1 MSLRVDRVQLE
12 IIINNDQAR
21 KQLRVLDEEMRQLQR
36 DLKKIPEGTE
46 EWIRKNERLNSVKSQ
61 YDNVKRE
68 IGLTGMTLKELTAHQ
83 KELNMVLLHMNPNVA
98 QYKMLQK
105 ELAETSARIR
115 ELRTGAQ
122 TASFSMNGLA
132 DQFNRYQALGMVVV
146 AAIAG
151 IGYTIANFIKGA
163 GELSDSLADIQKTT
177 GLTAR
182 EVEELNSQLGK
193 IDTRTSRAEL
203 RQMAVV
209 AGQLGIAKNQV
220 FDFVASID
228 KLNVAL
234 GDEITGGAEEVAR
247 IMGTLRNVLT
257 DMKTNEV
264 DQDMLRIGNAL
275 NELGKAGFAT
285 SPVVADFANRIGG
298 IGISLGLTS
307 DEVLG
312 LSATLQE
319 LNVNTERGGTA
330 VIRILQKMTT
340 NTGEFSR
347 IAGMPV
353 KDFTELVNTDL
364 MGALMQVV
372 EGSRRGG
379 QSATLLAGI
388 IKDLEVQGAGAS
400 EVFAKLG
407 GNTEML
413 KEKIDL
419 AGSSLAGTDS
429 IMTEFNIK
437 NSNLGATLDKL
448 RKDFYSLIML
458 KGVQDFFKNLVF
470 GAVQA
475 VQWLKNLP
483 EFIEKYKIVLI
494 AATGATLA
502 WIAAKTRGVQVTLW
516 NNLTLKEGILLK
528 IKDAVVTKAQ
538 AVAEE
543 LRTIW
548 TGKGTVATK
557 LATTAQY
564 AWNAAVSANPI
575 GLIITGITALVAGIK
590 AYDKYNGETLR
601 LENEKQQAIQRLDA
615 SYKTLD
621 STYEQLSGQVRNF
634 SKLSVQEKKDL
645 LEKIDL
651 ILKQAEAE
659 LILQQ
664 AKQKDIEKE
673 NTRATTWEKIWNYV
687 VSGGNMA
694 VASVYNFTDAVE
706 NGQEAAGQM
715 DEGIQNLSKTIEN
728 LRSQKVDVTNIL
740 NAEKIG
746 DAIGTGTMEELEE
759 KLRNYQTAL
768 RNTSRDT
775 EEFIRIQGKIKSV
788 NKELARLQPQG
799 ELSSSDLKKQRS
811 LVEEYKSIL
820 ESISQFE
827 SKQIEEKLS
836 RYSREVIEVERKYD
850 QEITKA
856 RKFLQESKDLK
867 PAEQQQV
874 KSSIDNLETEKNQ
887 AVKYTLMQQEEVF
900 TKEMITLRNKLKQA
914 QLAPYQQEIVE
925 INRVY
930 EEKIR
935 LVNEQCQAISSYYD
949 KEISEASGNTE
960 KIQKLEEEKKQA
972 IQTNLDI
979 IATYEELRNEEQA
992 AVRLKQEKEL
1002 QEEMKK
1008 IRAGITNYRLSEEE
1022 REILA
1027 IDEKYAK
1034 LRVLAENNADQIA
1047 RIEKLHTDEIN
1058 EYKRAKAI
1066 ETAQQIAQFLST
1078 QAQLLSD
1085 TLFTIDDNRR
1095 QADTDAQLA
1104 ALDKQK
1110 QKELS
1115 NKNLT
1120 GEQKQAIEDR
1130 YRKKE
1135 ATIKTKA
1142 WKDQQKAAETQA
1154 IVNGALAVVNILA
1167 TMPWADFGVAHA
1179 IAIAAS
1185 IASTIAQVAVIRSQ
1199 KMPQFHEGGYTGDG
1213 DPDEPAGVVHK
1224 GEYVVPAEQLKNKE
1238 VTRLVEIIEARRKG
1252 KEFRQGGYTEQVEVE
1267 TGDYWL
1273 PRITIIPKFN
1283 VPEIIQAIRQ
1293 APLQAQSELLQR
1305 QTRKIISQLNLPE
1318 LIRTQKQEKP
1328 QPADERLIRSL
1339 DGLDKRMQ
1347 VMDDLNATLKAGI
1360 RSRIVYTE
1368 WDEVQ
1373 QGIEEMIADSGA

>member
-21 KQLRVLDEEMRQLQR
+21 KQLRLLDEEMRQLQR
-36 DLKKIPEGTE
+36 DLKKLPEGTE
-46 EWIRKNERLNSVKSQ
+46 DWIRKNERLNSIKTQ

-68 IGLTGMTLKELTAHQ
+68 IGITGMTLKELSSHQ
-83 KELNMVLLHMNPNVA
+83 KELNMVMLHMNPNVA
-98 QYKMLQK
+98 QYKLLQK
-105 ELAETSARIR
+105 ELAETTARIR

-146 AAIAG
+146 AAVAG

-163 GELSDSLADIQKTT
+163 GDLSDSLADIQKTT
-177 GLTAR
+177 DLTAQ

-193 IDTRTSRAEL
+193 IDTRTARADL

-209 AGQLGIAKNQV
+209 AGQLGIAKDQV

-234 GDEITGGAEEVAR
+234 GDEITGGAEEVAK

-257 DMKTNEV
+257 DMKTNKV

-285 SPVVADFANRIGG
+285 SPVIADFANRIGG

-340 NTGEFSR
+340 NTGEFAR

-364 MGALMQVV
+364 MGALMHVV
-372 EGSRRGG
+372 EGSKRGG

-407 GNTEML
+407 SNTDML

-419 AGSSLAGTDS
+419 AGRSLAGTDS
-429 IMTEFNIK
+429 IMEEFNIK
-437 NSNLGATLDKL
+437 NATLGATLDKL

-458 KGVQDFFKNLVF
+458 KGIQDFFKSMVA

-502 WIAAKTRGVQVTLW
+502 WIAAKTRGVQVSIW

-528 IKDAVVTKAQ
+528 IKDAVVTKAL

-548 TGKGTVATK
+548 TGRGTVASK

-601 LENEKQQAIQRLDA
+601 LEKEKQQAIQKLDTI
-615 SYKTLD
+615 YKTLD
-621 STYEQLSGQVRNF
+621 STYEQLSSQVRNF
-634 SKLSVQEKKDL
+634 SKLSVQEKRDL
-645 LEKIDL
+645 LDKIDL

-659 LILQQ
+659 LVLQK
-664 AKQKDIEKE
+664 AKQQDIQSD
-673 NTRATTWEKIWNYV
+673 NTRTTTWQKIWNYV
-687 VSGGNMA
+687 TSGGNMA

-706 NGQEAAGQM
+706 NGKEAAGKM

-728 LRSQKVDVTNIL
+728 LRSQRVDVTDIL

-746 DAIGTGTMEELEE
+746 DAIGSGTIEELEE
-759 KLRNYQTAL
+759 KLRKYQTAL

-775 EEFIRIQGKIKSV
+775 EDFIRIQGKIKTV
-788 NKELARLQPQG
+788 NKALAKFQPPD
-799 ELSSSDLKKQRS
+799 EAEPADIKKQKAKAD
-811 LVEEYKSIL
+811 EYKAIL
-820 ESISQFE
+820 ENIAEFE
-827 SKQIEEKLS
+827 AKQLEDRMNRFSKEIA
-836 RYSREVIEVERKYD
+836 EVERKYD
-850 QEITKA
+850 QEIQKA
-856 RKFLQESKDLK
+856 KKFLKDSKDLK
-867 PAEQQQV
+867 PEERKQV
-874 KSSIDNLETEKNQ
+874 ETRIDNLEVEKNQ
-887 AVKYTLMQQEEVF
+887 AVKVTLIQQEEVF
-900 TKEMITLRNKLKQA
+900 TKEVTSLRNKLKLA
-914 QLAPYQQEIVE
+914 QLAPYQQELQE
-925 INRVY
+925 ISKVY
-930 EEKIR
+930 DEKIR
-935 LVNEQCQAISSYYD
+935 VVNEQTQAISTYYD
-949 KEISEASGNTE
+949 KEISEASGNSE
-960 KIQKLEEEKKQA
+960 KIRKLEDEKKTA
-972 IQTNLDI
+972 IQTNLET
-979 IATYEELRNEEQA
+979 IATYEELKGQELT

-1002 QEEMKK
+1002 EEELKK
-1008 IRAGITNYRLSEEE
+1008 IRAGIANYRLTQEE

-1034 LRVLAENNADQIA
+1034 LRLMAENNAEQIA
-1047 RIEKLHTDEIN
+1047 QIEKLHNDEIN
-1058 EYKRAKAI
+1058 EYKRSKAV
-1066 ETAQQIAQFLST
+1066 ETAQQIGQFLIS

-1104 ALDKQK
+1104 SLDRQK
-1110 QKELS
+1110 QKELN

-1120 GEQKQAIEDR
+1120 DEQKQAIEDR
-1130 YRKKE
+1130 YHKKE
-1135 ATIKTKA
+1135 VAIKSKA

-1154 IVNGALAVVNILA
+1154 IVNGALAIINILA

-1185 IASTIAQVAVIRSQ
+1185 IATTIAQVAVIRSQ
-1199 KMPQFHEGGYTGDG
+1199 KMPQFHEGGYTGEG
-1213 DPDEPAGVVHK
+1213 NPDEAAGVVHK
-1224 GEYVVPAEQLKNKE
+1224 GEYVVPAEQLKDPE
-1238 VTRLVEIIEARRKG
+1238 IIRMVEIIEARRKG
-1252 KEFRQGGYTEQVEVE
+1252 NTFREGGYTNQVEVE
-1267 TGDYWL
+1267 TDDYRL
-1273 PRITIIPKFN
+1273 PRITIIPRFN

-1293 APLQAQSELLQR
+1293 APIQAQAEMLQR
-1305 QTRKIISQLNLPE
+1305 QTREMISQLNIPE

-1328 QPADERLIRSL
+1328 QPADEKLIKSL
-1339 DGLDKRMQ
+1339 EGLEKRMQ
-1347 VMDDLNATLKAGI
+1347 VMDDLNTTLKAGI
-1360 RSRIVYTE
+1360 RSKIVYTE

-1373 QGIEEMIADSGA
+1373 KSINEMIADTGA